1 MYYKIDGNRPVWQIM
16 EKQEG
21 QCASWAF
28 CLDAMLEY
36 AGFNVKVVR
45 GLRSNSQQHF
55 WCQIELHGQ
64 MYYLDT
70 HFGPFLTGPY
80 SGSYGGYK
88 VVETY

>member
-1 MYYKIDGNRPVWQIM
+1 M

-36 AGFNVKVVR
+36 AGFDVKVVR
-45 GLRSNSQQHF
+45 GLRSTGQQHF

-64 MYYLDT
+64 MYNLDAHIGYL
-70 HFGPFLTGPY
+70 LSGPY
-80 SGSYGGYK
+80 SESYLGYK